1 MCLTKLWALM
11 LSKAPVIEVANLTWK
26 LGSLGME
33 MCCSSQLVASG
44 GWKFEVG
51 YWTLEVEPVKPENL
65 VAGKTKRI
73 ETEAQ
78 LGAGPRLHL

>member
-1 MCLTKLWALM
+1 LRLA
-11 LSKAPVIEVANLTWK
+11 AWK
-26 LGSLGME
+26 L
-33 MCCSSQLVASG
+33 
-44 GWKFEVG
+44 EVG

-78 LGAGPRLHL
+78 LGVFIYKYFGNAAPTV

>member
-1 MCLTKLWALM
+1 
-11 LSKAPVIEVANLTWK
+11 
-26 LGSLGME
+26 

-78 LGAGPRLHL
+78 LGVFIYKYFGNAAPTV